1 MNIILTP
8 EQERFIQG
16 KLQTGKY
23 RNAQE
28 LLELAFKLLD
38 EYDQADAEWINSV
51 RTKIDAAIATSEHT
65 PPIDGKTFI
74 NQILAQFQQVR
85 EAQE

>member
-8 EQERFIQG
+8 KQEKFIQA

-23 RNAQE
+23 RNAE
-28 LLELAFKLLD
+28 EVLELAFRLLD
-38 EYDQADAEWINSV
+38 EYEQADAEWINSV
-51 RTKIDAAIATSEHT
+51 EEKIDAAIAMSVQT
-65 PPIDGKTFI
+65 PPIDGKTFV
-74 NQILAQFQQVR
+74 NQILEHFQQVR

>member
-1 MNIILTP
+1 MSIILTP
-8 EQERFIQG
+8 EQEKFIQA

-28 LLELAFKLLD
+28 LLALAFKLLD
-38 EYDQADAEWINSV
+38 EYEQADAEWINSV
-51 RTKIDAAIATSEHT
+51 RTKIDAAITTSEQT

-74 NQILAQFQQVR
+74 NKILEQFQQVR